1 MPLACL
7 RTFFFPA
14 FLFSLLALC
23 GALYLEFGL
32 GLDACPLCQGQRL
45 LLAAFSLTCLGA
57 LLHRPGRIGE
67 RFYLWAGLVLA
78 LGGSALASRHV
89 WLQGLYTAAERSC
102 EQSMTYLLEHGSLVE
117 WLHGLLLGSPECAP
131 INWSFLDLSGPEWS
145 LLAFL
150 GLTVL
155 VLLRLIG
162 RRRLNPGESLES

>member
-14 FLFSLLALC
+14 FLASLLTLS

-45 LLAAFSLTCLGA
+45 LLAVFSLTCLGA
-57 LLHRPGRIGE
+57 LLHRPGNLGE
-67 RFYLWAGLVLA
+67 RLYLWAGLALT
-78 LGGSALASRHV
+78 LGGSALAARHV
-89 WLQGLYTAAERSC
+89 WLQGLYAPSELSC
-102 EQSMTYLLEHGSLVE
+102 EQSMSYLLERGTLVE
-117 WLHGLLLGSPECAP
+117 WLHGLLLGSAQCAP

-150 GLTVL
+150 GLAALVL
-155 VLLRLIG
+155 VRLIG
-162 RRRLNPGESLES
+162 ARQVNPG

>member
-14 FLFSLLALC
+14 LLLSLSALC

-45 LLAAFSLTCLGA
+45 LLAAFALTCLGA
-57 LLHRPGRIGE
+57 LLHRPGRSGE
-67 RFYLWAGLVLA
+67 RVYLWAGLVLA
-78 LGGSALASRHV
+78 LGGSALAARHV
-89 WLQGLYTAAERSC
+89 WLQGLYAFPESC
-102 EQSMTYLLEHGSLVE
+102 DQSMSYLLERGTLVE
-117 WLHGLLLGSPECAP
+117 WLHGLLLGSAGCAP

-150 GLTVL
+150 GLAALVL
-155 VLLRLIG
+155 VRLIG
-162 RRRLNPGESLES
+162 RRRASPGESPGS

>member
-14 FLFSLLALC
+14 FLASLLTLS

-57 LLHRPGRIGE
+57 LFHGPGRTGE
-67 RFYLWAGLVLA
+67 RVYLWAGLVLA
-78 LGGSALASRHV
+78 LGGSALAARHV
-89 WLQGLYTAAERSC
+89 WLQGLHTSPERLC
-102 EQSMTYLLEHGSLVE
+102 EQSMTYLLERGTLVE
-117 WLHGLLLGSPECAP
+117 WLHGLLLGSAECAP
-131 INWSFLDLSGPEWS
+131 FNWSFLDLSGPEWS

-150 GLTVL
+150 GLAAL

-162 RRRLNPGESLES
+162 RHRVNPGESPGS